1 MLARMEN
8 PTTVDGMK
16 HQILTTVLA
25 VRSVETAIDFYARI
39 FAAKEMF
46 RSPGPGGAIAFA
58 QIRIGNTNLFLSG
71 EGQPGHDVHRSPDV
85 LKGSTCAIYAY
96 VDDADA
102 VFAQAVAGGAVGL
115 SPVPQ
120 QHWGDREGFVRD
132 PFGHFWAIATRTAV

>member
-1 MLARMEN
+1 MEN

-85 LKGSTCAIYAY
+85 LKGSTCTIYAY